1 MDERKSGFE
10 RAEVS
15 SFKRG
20 ESCLQEGSVEMSFD
34 EGLGIFLWVTVI
46 IGSIAVIIL
55 HRGGKVSLTMT
66 AGAILVGIGMA
77 ADVPL
82 PTVAP
87 SLANMPIKASW
98 ISTLGFLLITV
109 SLLRTLKEKRKS
121 S

>member
-1 MDERKSGFE
+1 VDERKSGFE

-20 ESCLQEGSVEMSFD
+20 ESCLQEGIVEMSFD

-46 IGSIAVIIL
+46 IGSIAVIML
-55 HRGGKVSLTMT
+55 HRRGKVSLAMT
-66 AGAILVGIGMA
+66 AGAILAGIGMA

-98 ISTLGFLLITV
+98 ISLLGWLLITV
-109 SLLRTLKEKRKS
+109 SLLRVLREKRKS